1 MLGRIHSLESF
12 STVDG
17 PGIRYV
23 VFMQGCNLRCKFCH
37 NPDTWSNNCG
47 NLMSSE
53 ELLEKI
59 LSVKEYLFNSN
70 GGVTF
75 TGGEP
80 LLQLD
85 FLIEVCKKLKEHGI
99 HIAID
104 TAGNF
109 DFKNEKIDK
118 LCEYV
123 DLFLYDIKHIDN
135 IEHKNLTGV
144 FNRNILSLAE
154 HISNVKKIP
163 MWIRIVYIPG
173 ITDKGDSLDR
183 YKKFI
188 STLKSVE
195 KIEILPYHEMGKY
208 KWKELG
214 LKYELENI
222 KIPNDTDC
230 KRIHDYLTN

>member
-37 NPDTWSNNCG
+37 NPDTWNSSIG
-47 NLMSSE
+47 NLMSSD

-80 LLQLD
+80 LLQID
-85 FLIEVCKKLKEHGI
+85 FLIEICSKLKEHGI

-104 TAGNF
+104 TAGDF
-109 DFKNEKIDK
+109 DYSNEKIDK

-222 KIPNDTDC
+222 KIPDDADC

>member
-1 MLGRIHSLESF
+1 MIIPYHDKSRK
-12 STVDG
+12 
-17 PGIRYV
+17 R
-23 VFMQGCNLRCKFCH
+23 
-37 NPDTWSNNCG
+37 
-47 NLMSSE
+47 
-53 ELLEKI
+53 
-59 LSVKEYLFNSN
+59 
-70 GGVTF
+70 
-75 TGGEP
+75 
-80 LLQLD
+80 
-85 FLIEVCKKLKEHGI
+85 KK
-99 HIAID
+99 
-104 TAGNF
+104 
-109 DFKNEKIDK
+109 
-118 LCEYV
+118 
-123 DLFLYDIKHIDN
+123 
-135 IEHKNLTGV
+135 KNLTKKLSI
-144 FNRNILSLAE
+144 FNAYINFKLSKVSNSRLAE

-222 KIPNDTDC
+222 KIPDDADC

>member
-37 NPDTWSNNCG
+37 NPDTWNSSIG
-47 NLMSSE
+47 NLMSSD

-85 FLIEVCKKLKEHGI
+85 FLIEICSKLKEHGI

-135 IEHKNLTGV
+135 LEHKNLTGV

-222 KIPNDTDC
+222 KIPNDADC

>member
-37 NPDTWSNNCG
+37 NPDTWDNKAG
-47 NLMSSE
+47 KIISSD

-80 LLQLD
+80 LLQID
-85 FLIEVCKKLKEHGI
+85 FLIEICSKLKEYGI

-109 DFKNEKIDK
+109 DYKNEKIDK
-118 LCEYV
+118 LCKYV
-123 DLFLYDIKHIDN
+123 DLFLYDIKHIDSL
-135 IEHKNLTGV
+135 EHKNLTGV
-144 FNRNILSLAE
+144 PNKKILDLAKY
-154 HISNVKKIP
+154 ISNVKEVS

-173 ITDKGDSLDR
+173 ITDKLDSLDR
-183 YKKFI
+183 YKTFI
-188 STLKSVE
+188 ATLNSVE
-195 KIEILPYHEMGKY
+195 KIDILPYHEMGKY
-208 KWKELG
+208 KWQELG
-214 LKYELENI
+214 LKYELNDV
-222 KIPNDTDC
+222 KIPTESDC
-230 KRIHDYLTN
+230 KKVYDYLTK

>member
-37 NPDTWSNNCG
+37 NPDTWSNSCG
-47 NLMSSE
+47 NLMSSD

-80 LLQLD
+80 LLQID
-85 FLIEVCKKLKEHGI
+85 FLIEICSKLKEHGI

-222 KIPNDTDC
+222 KIPNDADC

>member
-37 NPDTWSNNCG
+37 NPDTWNSSIG
-47 NLMSSE
+47 NLMSSD

-109 DFKNEKIDK
+109 DYNNEKIDK

-222 KIPNDTDC
+222 KIPNDADC